1 MAFHQ
6 INRIAVEESGE
17 PGSDPAVVC
26 VHGLGGS
33 SNTFEPLMPAL
44 SRHRVIRVDL
54 PGSGRSQGFE
64 GALSIELFVTQLI
77 EICARLKVTHAHWI
91 GHSMGTIVCQHL
103 AVNHPKLV
111 SSLAL
116 FGPLLEPPDAS
127 RTALRTR
134 ATKAR
139 DGSAQ
144 GMHDITLA
152 LVQTALSNDTRQR
165 QPVAVAYVRESLMR
179 QQGEAYART
188 CLALADAKAADVSHI
203 TAPLLLVTG
212 DEDGVAPPQAAR
224 SMAEK
229 FHQAK
234 SKRVAILPRCGHWT
248 PIERAED
255 CQRELR
261 EFLATQSKN

>member
-17 PGSDPAVVC
+17 SGSGPAVVC

-44 SRHRVIRVDL
+44 ARHRAIRVDL

-64 GALSIELFVTQLI
+64 GVLSIDLFVAQLV
-77 EICARLKVTHAHWI
+77 EICTRLKVTRAHWL
-91 GHSMGTIVCQHL
+91 GHSMGTIICQHV
-103 AVNHPKLV
+103 AVSHPKLV
-111 SSLAL
+111 TSLAL
-116 FGPLLEPPDAS
+116 FGPLMEPPDAA
-127 RTALRTR
+127 RTALRAR
-134 ATKAR
+134 AAKAR
-139 DGSAQ
+139 DSGTQ
-144 GMHDITLA
+144 GMQDITEA
-152 LVQTALSNDTRQR
+152 LVQAALSNDTRQR

-179 QQGEAYART
+179 QRGEAYARN
-188 CLALADAKAADVSHI
+188 CMALADAKAADVSRI
-203 TAPLLLVTG
+203 TAPVLLITG
-212 DEDGVAPPQAAR
+212 DEDGVAPPQAVR
-224 SMAEK
+224 GMAEK

-234 SKRVAILPRCGHWT
+234 SKRVVILPRCGHWT

-261 EFLATQSKN
+261 EFFATQYKN

>member
-6 INRIAVEESGE
+6 INRIAVEESAE
-17 PGSDPAVVC
+17 SGSGDAVVC

-44 SRHRVIRVDL
+44 SRHRVVRVDL

-64 GALSIELFVTQLI
+64 GALSIDLFVSQLI
-77 EICARLKVTHAHWI
+77 EICTRLKVTHAHWL
-91 GHSMGTIVCQHL
+91 GHSMGTIICQHI
-103 AVNHPKLV
+103 AVQQPKLV
-111 SSLAL
+111 ASLAL
-116 FGPLLEPPDAS
+116 FGPLMEPPDAA
-127 RTALRTR
+127 RTALRAR
-134 ATKAR
+134 AAKAR
-139 DGSAQ
+139 DGNGQ
-144 GMHDITLA
+144 GMQDITEA
-152 LVQTALSNDTRQR
+152 LVQAALSSDTRQR

-179 QQGEAYART
+179 QQSEAYART
-188 CLALADAKAADVSHI
+188 CLALADAKAADVSRI

-212 DEDGVAPPQAAR
+212 DEDGVAPPQAVR

-234 SKRVAILPRCGHWT
+234 SKRVVILPRCGHWT

-255 CQRELR
+255 CQRELH
-261 EFLATQSKN
+261 EFLATQNKN